1 LCIAITSDENGI
13 ILAYG
18 ISEVMKGKEKEAL
31 MRNTEQNLFL
41 ASKVDGLR
49 YKTDILLD
57 FTEAY
62 KIINMAPPAE
72 V

>member
-1 LCIAITSDENGI
+1 
-13 ILAYG
+13 
-18 ISEVMKGKEKEAL
+18 MKGKEKEAL